1 MSFDNFVDVKTNET
15 DRMILIFYWKI
26 NVRITPIFIV
36 QKIFYYRN
44 YIIDLWGDI
53 FNSVKPIIVRIY
65 IDVNS
70 S

>member
-1 MSFDNFVDVKTNET
+1 MDVKTNET